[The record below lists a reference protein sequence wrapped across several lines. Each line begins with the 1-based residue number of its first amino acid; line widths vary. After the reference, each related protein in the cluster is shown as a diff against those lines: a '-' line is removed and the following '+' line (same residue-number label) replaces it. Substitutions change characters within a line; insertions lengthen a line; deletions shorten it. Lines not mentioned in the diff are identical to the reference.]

1 MKSIY
6 VEELSP
12 GDEISELFAVR
23 TVELKEYS
31 GGRMILL
38 ELVDRT
44 ARIKGV
50 LWDFSSRLLDDLKPG
65 QIYRVD
71 GSVGT
76 YKGEN
81 QITIHHME
89 RCDEFDLDDFVP
101 RGDLTFGELENRL
114 DKAIGSIKDGDY
126 RGLLENLFGD
136 AELKKS
142 FLNGVGGK
150 LWHHNYIGGLA
161 EHSLTMFDLCID
173 FCHNYSE
180 LNEGLLLTAAL
191 VHDIGK
197 IRTYTID
204 TAIEYATEGRLLG
217 HIVIGDE
224 IIRDTVSRIESF
236 PENKMRELRHLILS
250 HQGALEQA
258 SPVVPM
264 SAEAVALYAAD
275 MLDSKLAAFRRIR
288 KKEKRPGVEW
298 SNYVNL
304 LNTHI
309 YFGTEGK

>member
-6 VEELSP
+6 VEQLSP

-31 GGRMILL
+31 GGRMIIL

-50 LWDFSSRLLDDLKPG
+50 LWDFSARLLDDLKPG
-65 QIYRVD
+65 QVYRVD
-71 GSVGT
+71 GAVGT

-89 RCDEFDLDDFVP
+89 RCEEFELDDFVP
-101 RGDLTFGELENRL
+101 RGDLSYDELEKRL
-114 DKAIGSIKDGDY
+114 DEAIDRVKDKDY
-126 RGLLENLFGD
+126 RGLLESLFSDGD
-136 AELKKS
+136 LKRS
-142 FLNGVGGK
+142 YLNGVGGK

-161 EHSLTMFDLCID
+161 EHSLGIFDLCVD
-173 FCHNYSE
+173 YCKNYSE
-180 LNEGLLLTAAL
+180 LNEGLLLTAAI

-197 IRTYTID
+197 IRTYTIE
-204 TAIEYATEGRLLG
+204 TAIDYTGEGRLLG

-224 IIRDTVSRIESF
+224 IVREAINKIGSF
-236 PENKMRELRHLILS
+236 PENKTRELRHLILS
-250 HQGALEQA
+250 HQGTLEQA

-264 SAEAVALYAAD
+264 CAEAVALYAAD

-288 KKEKRPGVEW
+288 KREKRPGVEW

-309 YFGTEGK
+309 YFGTEEK